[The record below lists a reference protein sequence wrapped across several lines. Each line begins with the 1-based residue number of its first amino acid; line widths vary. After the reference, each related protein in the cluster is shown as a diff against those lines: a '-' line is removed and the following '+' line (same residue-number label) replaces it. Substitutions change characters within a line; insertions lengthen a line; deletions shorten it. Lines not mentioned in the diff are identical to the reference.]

1 MYVDPITVYR
11 EYVQN
16 AADAV
21 DEARRT
27 GLLRGDRPG
36 RVDIVIDPVARLV
49 RVRDNGAGLCQ
60 SVFAERLTALRGEQ
74 QARLQRSRIPGS
86 GPLGRNLAYCQELVF
101 RSRALGELEVSEL
114 RWDCRKLKASLR
126 AADFGGG
133 LSDLVHDVVSVRRVP
148 APDNPEHFFE
158 VELKGIV
165 RHRNDRLLNP
175 QAVADY
181 LAQVAPV
188 PFSPEFRLGSD
199 ITAALRPHVAL
210 GDLDIR
216 ISGIPEPVFRPHRDW
231 LEIADDKFDP
241 FTDVVRF
248 SRYLASTVELAP
260 LSGCCTTATP
270 ALSRRGLL
278 LKGLRLRSGNIQI
291 GDHMLLEELFAEA
304 RFNSWAVGEV
314 HVVERRITPNGR
326 RDHFEQS
333 VHVDNLFNHLA
344 PLARDV
350 ASRCRRGSVRR
361 RWLRDFDL
369 HATAAREKIEI
380 IAQGGLGE
388 SDRGALVQAAK
399 RALSTME
406 KITVMPEVA
415 DDIQSVHCIPR

>member
-1 MYVDPITVYR
+1 MQSTRQDVPVSYAGT
-11 EYVQN
+11 
-16 AADAV
+16 
-21 DEARRT
+21 
-27 GLLRGDRPG
+27 RGAGRHRDRP
-36 RVDIVIDPVARLV
+36 
-49 RVRDNGAGLCQ
+49 C
-60 SVFAERLTALRGEQ
+60 
-74 QARLQRSRIPGS
+74 
-86 GPLGRNLAYCQELVF
+86 
-101 RSRALGELEVSEL
+101 RALGPGKRQWGWPLPIGIRRTADCLQGRAASAAPALADSGEWAAWQDFAYSGVGLPLESAGGAGGL
-114 RWDCRKLKASLR
+114 GTPLDCRKLKASLR

-241 FTDVVRF
+241 FTDVEILEIPGIDGGVGAVVWVLHH
-248 SRYLASTVELAP
+248 SYAGAI
-260 LSGCCTTATP
+260 P
-270 ALSRRGLL
+270 AGSLV
-278 LKGLRLRSGNIQI
+278 KGLRLRSGNIQI

-380 IAQGGLGE
+380 IAQGGLGK

-406 KITVMPEVA
+406 KITVMPEVV
-415 DDIQSVHCIPR
+415 ILQSVHCIPR